1 MKKNQQISTKTALI
15 NLYIN
20 LKHYYFSKNG
30 QKIED
35 DIENLASMNELGL
48 IKYIKD
54 SIDAIILNLA
64 EKKINEY
71 NNKYTEQN
79 IQEDYE
85 SMLIKYEKDIRG
97 HIKTEHQLK
106 LYADSLQ
113 SNIEDL
119 EKEKKELNY
128 KNNYREIIIKKD
140 DEIIDL
146 KKEINYNKKII
157 KSYEEKNNK
166 LLDNEKKLKN
176 LLLKIEKKY
185 KNEIET
191 LNKKIK
197 YYHEQLKKAYYL
209 EGEKEKKAETMYCN
223 SSRVPI
229 NSNLINNYIDNDNI
243 HNMHNMNRIYRN
255 LNNSISISNN
265 HSTSMVN
272 SRPYEKI
279 EKYLMNKY
287 PKAANKDQYQYQNK
301 VKNLKNNSIEHSKE
315 KHYRNNSIN
324 NIPNNSYIIDSK
336 VQEELMS
343 KYLIN
348 DSSLNNTI
356 KKRKKGCNRHNSVEN
371 NNNKYIKSKQM
382 NIIKKIL
389 MSNNNNN
396 TNHNSVKRG
405 KKENSK
411 GKYGNS
417 MHSNNIS
424 CKKLSG
430 SNNSTTMNSSKN
442 YLNKTN
448 KEIFSENISNII
460 GGKNNIG
467 CNFVNNIN
475 IYSNNVKPDSGNIF
489 ISNNLKKYS
498 NNSSIK
504 DIMNNNNLNSSNYIH
519 VHGNKNQLINYRNKQ
534 KDGKMSSSY
543 TNSLQKNY

>member
-35 DIENLASMNELGL
+35 DIENLTSMNELGL

-336 VQEELMS
+336 IQEELMS

>member
-301 VKNLKNNSIEHSKE
+301 VKF
-315 KHYRNNSIN
+315 
-324 NIPNNSYIIDSK
+324 
-336 VQEELMS
+336 
-343 KYLIN
+343 
-348 DSSLNNTI
+348 
-356 KKRKKGCNRHNSVEN
+356 KK
-371 NNNKYIKSKQM
+371 
-382 NIIKKIL
+382 
-389 MSNNNNN
+389 
-396 TNHNSVKRG
+396 
-405 KKENSK
+405 
-411 GKYGNS
+411 
-417 MHSNNIS
+417 
-424 CKKLSG
+424 
-430 SNNSTTMNSSKN
+430 
-442 YLNKTN
+442 
-448 KEIFSENISNII
+448 
-460 GGKNNIG
+460 
-467 CNFVNNIN
+467 
-475 IYSNNVKPDSGNIF
+475 
-489 ISNNLKKYS
+489 
-498 NNSSIK
+498 
-504 DIMNNNNLNSSNYIH
+504 
-519 VHGNKNQLINYRNKQ
+519 
-534 KDGKMSSSY
+534 
-543 TNSLQKNY
+543 